1 MTTGRNKK
9 MMYVLIGGLVV
20 LIGIAAIFSYTK
32 NAILKED
39 VSVVKNEDLPI
50 SKEDAEYYSFYEDK
64 TEKLEQ
70 LRNDLESIDNDLK
83 NNISTNVANY
93 DGIERQ
99 MLTEINAILENDY
112 EPEVKE
118 VQELKTNMITF
129 ANAYSD
135 FLAAE
140 RETIEYNSSSN
151 QQALENRRD
160 ELEDARGEMDDSAS
174 DVDWKYDLIKWEE

>member
-1 MTTGRNKK
+1 MKNKK
-9 MMYVLIGGLVV
+9 MMYVIIGGLVV
-20 LIGIAAIFSYTK
+20 LIGLAAVFSYTK
-32 NAILKED
+32 NQMLKED

-50 SKEDAEYYSFYEDK
+50 SKEDAEYYSFYEDQ

-70 LRNDLESIDNDLK
+70 LHNELESIDNDLK

-93 DGIERQ
+93 DGIERK

-112 EPEVKE
+112 EPEAEE

-135 FLAAE
+135 YLSAE
-140 RETIEYNSSSN
+140 RATIEYNSSSN
-151 QQALENRRD
+151 QQELTNRED
-160 ELEDARGEMDDSAS
+160 ELEDARSDMDSIAN